1 MTAAPAARRFA
12 PRPADLVTAAVRA
25 AGHLAFATL
34 AVFHAWLLGLHLL
47 DGRAF
52 EPATAAR
59 WVLAVLV
66 LAGFRALSHRGLPL
80 FTGRR
85 AVGLW
90 LLVVLIHCSAASD
103 GSAAALRTAIPESV
117 TVLAQLSVTA
127 AVLGAALAPAFVP
140 AARPWAGGRP
150 AFSVPAP
157 HRRAPVIRLLL
168 LLLSPSSASRLTNH
182 AHLH

>member
-1 MTAAPAARRFA
+1 
-12 PRPADLVTAAVRA
+12 VGAAVRA
-25 AGHLAFATL
+25 AGHLTFATL

-66 LAGFRALSHRGLPL
+66 LAGFRALSHRGLSL

-90 LLVVLIHCSAASD
+90 LLVVLIHCSAAAD
-103 GSAAALRTAIPESV
+103 GSPAALRTAIPESV

-127 AVLGAALAPAFVP
+127 AVVGAALVSACVP
-140 AARPWAGGRP
+140 SARPGAGGGA
-150 AFSVPAP
+150 AFS
-157 HRRAPVIRLLL
+157 APVLVAGL
-168 LLLSPSSASRLTNH
+168 PSSGFSFCFSPRPPPLG
-182 AHLH
+182 